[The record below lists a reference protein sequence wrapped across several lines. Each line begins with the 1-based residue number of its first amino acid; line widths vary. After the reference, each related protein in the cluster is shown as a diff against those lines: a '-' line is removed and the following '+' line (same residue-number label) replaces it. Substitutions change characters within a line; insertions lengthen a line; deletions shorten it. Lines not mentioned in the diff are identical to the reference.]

1 MTRRERLKPY
11 EIPGEVLRNAFL
23 IVICLIFV
31 VPFYIAVVN
40 VFKVRE
46 DIIRIPM
53 AIPWGRLTLDNLAR
67 NLNSRSFNVW
77 IGYGTSLV
85 LSSLTVS
92 FVILTSTMMSYVIC
106 RKKHRLFKYA
116 YFLLVAGLMIPAQVI
131 LLPIVQV
138 LRRLHLMFTVQG
150 LLLMN
155 IGWYMPFAAFVFVGY
170 MRTISPQFDES
181 ARIDGANDLR
191 IFFRIIFPLIGP
203 AVASVVIFVSL
214 WTWNDFVGPL
224 IILGSSDFY
233 TITIGVYKAIG
244 QYVQKWEDVFAVVF
258 LAILPVVVFFLFMQ
272 RQFISGLTSGALKG

>member
-1 MTRRERLKPY
+1 MRHRERIRPY
-11 EIPGEVLRNAFL
+11 EIPGEVARNVFL
-23 IVICLIFV
+23 TLICLVFV

-40 VFKVRE
+40 VFKTRE
-46 DIIRIPM
+46 DIIRYPM
-53 AIPWGRLTLDNLAR
+53 AIPWARLTLDNLRR

-77 IGYGTSLV
+77 IGYGTSVV
-85 LSSLTVS
+85 LSSLTVT
-92 FVILTSTMMSYVIC
+92 FVILTSTMMSYVLA
-106 RKKHRLFKYA
+106 RKTHRLFKSA
-116 YFLLVAGLMIPAQVI
+116 YLLLIAGLMIPAPVI

-155 IGWYMPFAAFVFVGY
+155 IGWYMPFASFVFVGY

-181 ARIDGANDLR
+181 ARMDGANDLR

-203 AVASVVIFVSL
+203 AIASVVIFVSL

-258 LAILPVVVFFLFMQ
+258 LAILPVIVFFLFMQ
-272 RQFISGLTSGALKG
+272 KQFISGLTSGALKG